1 MTQGQTPR
9 RTLTAPQPSDRP
21 KRVSRR
27 SVRWILGDDFVSVSL
42 VLVVLASA
50 ATLPRLFADHRLQQP
65 ILLVACATSLMAAIG
80 RFLRLPFFFATA
92 ISGIFS
98 AVYTARFLF
107 PALVVSIAP
116 HRLPFRQ
123 LIDAVRLDW
132 SQLSVTKTP
141 VVDRPGF
148 ALSAIAGVWIVSV
161 LADVL
166 AFTLRSPTEALV
178 PPAVLVLV
186 GAIVAP
192 SGNRVWPATL
202 FCSAAVLHIG
212 AVTLATSRRRT
223 WTDGRAP
230 HVAPQLARI
239 ALAVGAAALATAVF
253 IPRTGIVTGEGFFD
267 WRTGTVGRLP
277 SKVTSPM
284 VSLKRQLLNLP
295 NTVMFTASSTNPGT
309 GSPERSYWRLS
320 TLTEFNG
327 ATWTSS
333 ASYRDID
340 RSSNLAVPAIGA
352 SAPDVVQSVVI
363 EELASSWL
371 PMGYQAQS
379 LDTRTADDNVSL
391 GYDRQ
396 GSAVLLS
403 KPTHQGDSYVVRSV
417 RATVD
422 AGTAGRL
429 IDVGW
434 SASDVALPKNF
445 SPPVKA
451 LAQAIVANADSS
463 RITSLQ
469 ALQQF
474 FRTQFTYSTDVPPP
488 SKQDDLE
495 RFVLTDRAGYC
506 EQFAGSFA
514 AMARSLGI
522 PARVAVGFSPGRL
535 GTDGRFTV
543 TGKNSHAWPEAY
555 IDGVGWLPF
564 EPTPGRGIPGA
575 EDYTGVADQDASEG
589 ITPETPAATPTTVAP
604 AAAATLPAGPTTVAP
619 PPLAR
624 PQSTSRWVAVGTA
637 STAVVVSLAGL
648 WLLRRT
654 RRRNAVEA
662 RWKRIR
668 RRLERRGIKAEAT
681 ETDAAFAQRAAALL
695 SGSSALLLP
704 DLAGRVEAHR
714 YGPAD
719 EWTDSDTVAFLVL
732 AEQLKLEPKTRSKR
746 TVT

>member
-1 MTQGQTPR
+1 MTQVQTPQ
-9 RTLTAPQPSDRP
+9 RTLTPPRPSDHGHQRA
-21 KRVSRR
+21 SRR
-27 SVRWILGDDFVSVSL
+27 SPRWILGDDFVSVSL
-42 VLVVLASA
+42 VLVVLAAA

-65 ILLVACATSLMAAIG
+65 ILLIACATCLMAAIG
-80 RFLRLPFFFATA
+80 RFLRLPFFVATA
-92 ISGIFS
+92 VSGALT
-98 AVYTARFLF
+98 AVYAARFLF
-107 PALVVSIAP
+107 PTLVVSVLP

-123 LIDAVRLDW
+123 LVDAVRLDW

-141 VVDRPGF
+141 VIDRPGF

-202 FCSAAVLHIG
+202 FCSAAVLHVG

-223 WTDGRAP
+223 WTEGRAP

-239 ALAVGAAALATAVF
+239 ALAVGAAALASAVF
-253 IPRTGIVTGEGFFD
+253 IPRTGIVTGEAFFD
-267 WRTGTVGRLP
+267 WRTGTVRRLP

-295 NTVMFTASSTNPGT
+295 NTVMFTASSTDPAT
-309 GSPERSYWRLS
+309 GSPERTYWRLS

-340 RSSNLAVPAIGA
+340 RSSNLAAPAIGA
-352 SAPDVVQSVVI
+352 SEPDVVQSVFI
-363 EELASSWL
+363 DELESSWL

-379 LDTRTADDNVSL
+379 LDTRTTNESVSL

-396 GSAVLLS
+396 GNSVLLS
-403 KPTHQGDSYVVRSV
+403 TPTHQGDSYVVRSV
-417 RATVD
+417 RATVE

-451 LAQAIVANADSS
+451 LAQAIVANAGGT
-463 RITSLQ
+463 RIGSLQ

-474 FRTQFTYSTDVPPP
+474 FRTQFKYSTDVPPP

-589 ITPETPAATPTTVAP
+589 IDPGVAANTPTTLAP
-604 AAAATLPAGPTTVAP
+604 AALPTLAAGPTTVPSP
-619 PPLAR
+619 PAVE
-624 PQSTSRWVAVGTA
+624 PQSTSRGVAVGTA
-637 STAVVVSLAGL
+637 SGAIVVSLAGL
-648 WLLRRT
+648 WLLRRIRT
-654 RRRNAVEA
+654 RDGVEA

-681 ETDAAFAQRAAALL
+681 ETDTAFARRAAALL
-695 SGSSALLLP
+695 SGSSALILP
-704 DLAGRVEAHR
+704 DLARRVEAHR

-719 EWTDSDTVAFLVL
+719 EWTESDTAAFLAL
-732 AEQLKLEPKTRSKR
+732 AEQLKLEPNARS
-746 TVT
+746 

>member
-1 MTQGQTPR
+1 MSQVQTLR
-9 RTLTAPQPSDRP
+9 RTRTANRPSEPGR
-21 KRVSRR
+21 RWASRR
-27 SVRWILGDDFVSVSL
+27 SQRWILGDDFVSVSL
-42 VLVVLASA
+42 VLVVLAA
-50 ATLPRLFADHRLQQP
+50 TATLPRLFADHRLQQP
-65 ILLVACATSLMAAIG
+65 MLLIACATCLMAAIG
-80 RFLRLPFFFATA
+80 RFLRLPFFVATA
-92 ISGIFS
+92 VSGVLA
-98 AVYTARFLF
+98 AVYAARFLF
-107 PALVVSIAP
+107 PTLVVSVLP
-116 HRLPFRQ
+116 HHLPFRQ
-123 LIDAVRLDW
+123 LVDAVRLDW

-141 VVDRPGF
+141 VIDRPGF

-212 AVTLATSRRRT
+212 AVTLASSRRRT

-239 ALAVGAAALATAVF
+239 ALAVGAAALACAVF
-253 IPRTGIVTGEGFFD
+253 IPRTGIVTGEAFFD
-267 WRTGTVGRLP
+267 WRTGTVRHLP

-295 NTVMFTASSTNPGT
+295 DTVMFTASSTDPAT
-309 GSPERSYWRLS
+309 GSPERTYWRLS

-340 RSSNLAVPAIGA
+340 RSSNLAAPAIGGPQ
-352 SAPDVVQSVVI
+352 PDVVQSVFI
-363 EELASSWL
+363 DELESSWL

-379 LDTRTADDNVSL
+379 LDTRTTNDNVSL

-396 GSAVLLS
+396 GNSVLLS
-403 KPTHQGDSYVVRSV
+403 TPTHQGDSYVVRSV
-417 RATVD
+417 RATVE

-451 LAQAIVANADSS
+451 LAQAIVANAGGT
-463 RITSLQ
+463 RIGSLQ

-474 FRTQFTYSTDVPPP
+474 FRTQFKYSTDVPPP

-589 ITPETPAATPTTVAP
+589 IDPGAMATTPTMLAP
-604 AAAATLPAGPTTVAP
+604 VPLPTLAAGPTTVRSPISAAP
-619 PPLAR
+619 QA
-624 PQSTSRWVAVGTA
+624 TSRWIAVGTA
-637 STAVVVSLAGL
+637 SSAVVVSLVGL

-654 RRRNAVEA
+654 RRRDVIEA
-662 RWKRIR
+662 RWKHIR
-668 RRLERRGIKAEAT
+668 RRLERRGINAEAT
-681 ETDAAFAQRAAALL
+681 ESDTAFARRAAALL
-695 SGSSALLLP
+695 PGSSALILP
-704 DLAGRVEAHR
+704 DLARRVEAHR

-719 EWTDSDTVAFLVL
+719 EWTESDTAAFLVL
-732 AEQLKLEPKTRSKR
+732 AQQLNG
-746 TVT
+746 